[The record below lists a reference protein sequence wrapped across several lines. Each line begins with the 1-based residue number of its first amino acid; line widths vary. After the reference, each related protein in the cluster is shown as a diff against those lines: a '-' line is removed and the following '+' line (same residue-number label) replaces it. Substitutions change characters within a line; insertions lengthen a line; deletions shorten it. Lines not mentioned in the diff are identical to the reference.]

1 MKVYGDRAR
10 RLVMAGVCAGL
21 ACGLSGCMHKRP
33 KVPVLPAVLAPVQTV
48 TPPAPAK
55 LPLLQ
60 APEVEL
66 PPTPIAE
73 AAASPRRERRRSV
86 PKTVVTPAP
95 AEETPETQPVT
106 DEAAIGQLTAGGTA
120 DPQAQQEARD
130 LIASI
135 EKRLNALPAQTVKKQ
150 RSQIS
155 KVRNFWLQA
164 QAAFN
169 SGDAEGAKTL
179 ATKAKLLLDDLEKQ
193 GGGVD

>member
-1 MKVYGDRAR
+1 
-10 RLVMAGVCAGL
+10 
-21 ACGLSGCMHKRP
+21 MHKRA

-48 TPPAPAK
+48 TPPAPTN

-60 APEVEL
+60 APKVEL

-73 AAASPRRERRRSV
+73 AAASPKRERRRSL

-95 AEETPETQPVT
+95 TEEGTEAQPMT
-106 DEAAIGQLTAGGTA
+106 DEAAIGELTPGGTA
-120 DPQAQQEARD
+120 DPQAQQEAKD

-193 GGGVD
+193 EGGIE